1 MKGKLLS
8 ILFAVLLLTVA
19 FSGCNEQ
26 TQETS
31 NPMIITNFN
40 VSPAIILSDEIANL
54 TWDVTGA
61 TTVSID
67 QGIGDVGLTG
77 YRIIIPTQST
87 EVYTLTYI
95 LTATNATTSMTATT
109 QISVIPAPGAENSQD
124 KNLPIIHSFTVTPTL
139 IKIGETANLSWEVTG
154 ATSVSINNGIGNVAL
169 SGSYTIIPTET
180 KTYTITASNLYGETN
195 ASVLIPIFFVESGE
209 IETGSTS
216 TPTPVIRLNPDAS
229 SNKLIVALAR
239 DVSWSDIAITNN
251 NTAAKWAVYTRFG
264 ATNSSTTPTEDMVA
278 GDYILVWGTTGNV
291 KFTLRYIPANTVM
304 GNWTI
309 NI

>member
-1 MKGKLLS
+1 MKKQILIVGIVIILLVTG
-8 ILFAVLLLTVA
+8 L
-19 FSGCNEQ
+19 SGCNEQ

-40 VSPAIILSDEIANL
+40 VTPPIILSDEVANL

-67 QGIGDVGLTG
+67 LGIGDVGLTG

-87 EVYTLTYI
+87 EVYTLTYT
-95 LTATNATTSMTATT
+95 LTATNATTSLTATT
-109 QISVIPAPGAENSQD
+109 QISVIPAPGAVNSQD

-139 IKIGETANLSWEVTG
+139 IEIGETANLTWDVTG
-154 ATSVSINNGIGNVAL
+154 ATTVSINNGIGNVAL

-195 ASVLIPIFFVESGE
+195 ASILIPIFVESGG

-216 TPTPVIRLNPDAS
+216 TSTPVIHLNPDAAA
-229 SNKLIVALAR
+229 NKLIVAFAI

-278 GDYILVWGTTGNV
+278 GDYIFVWGTTGNV
-291 KFTLRYIPANTVM
+291 KFTLRYIPANTVL